1 MFGQKPKAKA
11 AKGRGAA
18 AAKQL
23 GLFMDVS
30 SEDMMLDIEGECDD
44 GDLEAELAALTGKKS
59 VTKQQ
64 PKGKAPLPMEHI
76 EQMAENCMK
85 DLDETE
91 DDDDDLENDEELL
104 AELVEMVGEEDE
116 EEEKPT
122 KTPFVEPLN
131 QPSAPVSQP
140 QLIIV
145 AEATSGVQG
154 TVEERIQMYKAA
166 ISKAKEAGETSKTR
180 RYERGLKTLETMLTS
195 VKKGKTINE
204 AELPPPVAVGKI
216 SAAAPKADNVER
228 LEDESTTEGMAKD
241 HQDLPTVVV
250 EAPVP
255 APKSNTSVLPV
266 EVILPLVSSSSEPT
280 RVLTESISS
289 AQWRTNDNRAVHA
302 LSETNDTTA
311 LLTGRQKE
319 YRLAALKAK
328 QRGDIEKAKE
338 FMKTSKKFD
347 SVIMALNSGEPVD
360 LRNLPPSPDAAV
372 HEKSPALPSVVTAFP
387 VQQQPSP
394 AEPKTP
400 VESGPPRPPK
410 DILEALQQ
418 RMEKYKSAAAQ
429 AKAGGNDRKARMHE
443 RIAKQYQDVIRAH
456 KAGRKVDFADLPIP
470 PGFPPIPGVQDTGGN
485 QDIAEVLEAAS
496 QLATAEV
503 TEEDEDEESG
513 APAQPPIAKKP
524 TRIPEQGVSSL
535 ILSPAAQGGK
545 SPVPQKSSPSTPSSL
560 QSSTA
565 QLQLEFLE
573 NRKKLYIKAAIQ
585 AKQKKNLEQAKQFLR
600 TIKGFDPMIEAV
612 KSGKP
617 IDISKVPSP
626 PDDDED
632 DFIMVYHK
640 DVKVSSNFEE
650 VYTNLMKLL
659 REQYQKCLTYS
670 KQFTHLGNVVETTKF
685 EKMAASCSKN
695 MEILKLAQAQG
706 LNPPKHHFEERSF
719 QIVRIFSDLS
729 STEMLLIIVKGI
741 NLPAPPGVAT
751 HDLDA
756 FVKFEFHY
764 PSSEQAPKFK
774 TNVIKNTNCPEY
786 NQSFK
791 LNINRNHRGFKRV
804 IQSKGIKFEII
815 HKGGFLRCDKPVGTA
830 QLKLDKLETECE
842 VREII
847 EIFDGRKSTG
857 GRLEVKAQIREP
869 LSGQDL
875 QMITEKWLVLDTVS
889 TTQIGTS
896 EEKAAGPQ

>member
-1 MFGQKPKAKA
+1 EVCREHEVMTSLCCGL
-11 AKGRGAA
+11 GA
-18 AAKQL
+18 L

-104 AELVEMVGEEDE
+104 
-116 EEEKPT
+116 
-122 KTPFVEPLN
+122 
-131 QPSAPVSQP
+131 VSQTIHGSSHSFP
-140 QLIIV
+140 KLIIV

-228 LEDESTTEGMAKD
+228 LEDEK
-241 HQDLPTVVV
+241 
-250 EAPVP
+250 
-255 APKSNTSVLPV
+255 
-266 EVILPLVSSSSEPT
+266 
-280 RVLTESISS
+280 
-289 AQWRTNDNRAVHA
+289 
-302 LSETNDTTA
+302 TNDTTA

-360 LRNLPPSPDAAV
+360 LRNLPPSPG
-372 HEKSPALPSVVTAFP
+372 KSLFIC
-387 VQQQPSP
+387 
-394 AEPKTP
+394 
-400 VESGPPRPPK
+400 PPRPPK

-503 TEEDEDEESG
+503 TEEDEDEEEAEGQYVLPFFS
-513 APAQPPIAKKP
+513 A
-524 TRIPEQGVSSL
+524 
-535 ILSPAAQGGK
+535 
-545 SPVPQKSSPSTPSSL
+545 
-560 QSSTA
+560 A

-741 NLPAPPGVAT
+741 NLPAPPGKVISDST
-751 HDLDA
+751 LT
-756 FVKFEFHY
+756 
-764 PSSEQAPKFK
+764 EQAPKFK

-896 EEKAAGPQ
+896 EEKVRLKSVM